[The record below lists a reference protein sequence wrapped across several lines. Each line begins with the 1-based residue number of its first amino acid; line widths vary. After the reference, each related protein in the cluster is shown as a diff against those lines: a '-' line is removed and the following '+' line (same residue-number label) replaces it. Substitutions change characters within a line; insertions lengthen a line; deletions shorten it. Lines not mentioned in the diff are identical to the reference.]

1 MRQSSPEKLNQAL
14 DRAKREQAERHQKD
28 NTRLN
33 AAVRAHLRFVNLTLI
48 LGLVS
53 IVGTVGFTFARL
65 WAPALAMTLGTAA
78 AIVLLFTRRFKA
90 PAPSPQPRL
99 DDFLPPQENEADH
112 P

>member
-14 DRAKREQAERHQKD
+14 DRAEREQAERHQKD

-65 WAPALAMTLGTAA
+65 WAPALAMTLATAA
-78 AIVLLFTRRFKA
+78 AIILLFTRRFKA